1 MPEQIAVV
9 PSLRGRFALDPK
21 APWSCQI
28 GAPHFGMTAIRGGQ
42 SNRVRISLRESLEAT
57 LTGFEPGKFTE
68 EKIAFDPEV
77 TKR

>member
-1 MPEQIAVV
+1 LAV
-9 PSLRGRFALDPK
+9 
-21 APWSCQI
+21 I
-28 GAPHFGMTAIRGGQ
+28 HGGQ
-42 SNRVRISLRESLEAT
+42 SNCVRISLRESLAAT